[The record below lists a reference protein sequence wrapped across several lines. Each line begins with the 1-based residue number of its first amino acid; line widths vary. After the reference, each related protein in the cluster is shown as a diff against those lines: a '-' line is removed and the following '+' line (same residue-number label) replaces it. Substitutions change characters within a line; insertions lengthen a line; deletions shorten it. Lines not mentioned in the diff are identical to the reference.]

1 MLVDVYYFIT
11 SNGELCHCD
20 EFYHHGI
27 KGMKWGVRRFQR
39 RDGTRTPAG
48 KKRMAFTQSDGY
60 RNALRKVMSNKTIN
74 KAATN
79 LTKRNMTKTSRKEAI
94 SKEKDKDVRLGMK
107 MTKGSASEVKKGL
120 DAANKK
126 VAEKRQGSNDKK
138 SNYKKAVKIGAA
150 VAGTALAAYG
160 TYKVAKFIQG
170 KRSEAAM
177 QKASEYVSKNFL
189 NKIGE
194 SNFSNGQTISNFAN
208 KTGTSMVVKGR
219 GNRDIGKY
227 NARVVSTGRQIYKDA
242 TNTKFDRGLSKV
254 VGAGDAVRNASKRA
268 GSAAVNAAKKS
279 GNAARRTATTA
290 KNRVLDAVNPLYEYT
305 PGESGSTTRM
315 IDGLKV
321 TTGFTNYKKRKIRR

>member
-11 SNGELCHCD
+11 SDGELCHSD

-48 KKRMAFTQSDGY
+48 KRRLQDTENQSD
-60 RNALRKVMSNKTIN
+60 
-74 KAATN
+74 
-79 LTKRNMTKTSRKEAI
+79 
-94 SKEKDKDVRLGMK
+94 SKQSGKN
-107 MTKGSASEVKKGL
+107 S
-120 DAANKK
+120 
-126 VAEKRQGSNDKK
+126 GSNSSKK

-150 VAGTALAAYG
+150 VAGDAAG
-160 TYKVAKFIQG
+160 N
-170 KRSEAAM
+170 AA
-177 QKASEYVSKNFL
+177 
-189 NKIGE
+189 
-194 SNFSNGQTISNFAN
+194 
-208 KTGTSMVVKGR
+208 
-219 GNRDIGKY
+219 
-227 NARVVSTGRQIYKDA
+227 
-242 TNTKFDRGLSKV
+242 
-254 VGAGDAVRNASKRA
+254 KRA

>member
-11 SNGELCHCD
+11 SDGELCHCD

-79 LTKRNMTKTSRKEAI
+79 LTKRNMAKTSRKEAI

-126 VAEKRQGSNDKK
+126 VAEKRQGSSDKK

-160 TYKVAKFIQG
+160 TYKVAKFVQG
-170 KRSEAAM
+170 KRSEKAM
-177 QKASEYVSKNFL
+177 QKASEYVSKNFM

-194 SNFSNGQTISNFAN
+194 TNFSDGRTISTFAN
-208 KTGTSMVVKGR
+208 KTGTNMVVKGR
-219 GNRDIGKY
+219 GNRDIGKF
-227 NARVVSTGRQIYKDA
+227 NANVVSTGRQMYKDA
-242 TNTKFDRGLSKV
+242 TNTRLDKGLSKV
-254 VGAGDAVRNASKRA
+254 VGAGDAVGNAAKRA

-279 GNAARRTATTA
+279 GSAARRTATTA
-290 KNRVLDAVNPLYEYT
+290 KNRVLDVVDPLYEYI